1 MRRSHGAI
9 ASCFYHAQGTAK
21 EIFWLLLTY
30 LFQSLKGVYPRSF
43 VTNKMDDRDARS
55 WAALWQVLRFSYTA
69 GSGAREIGDDGQK

>member
-30 LFQSLKGVYPRSF
+30 LFQSLKGVYPRSL
-43 VTNKMDDRDARS
+43 VTNKMDNRDARRGPRYG
-55 WAALWQVLRFSYTA
+55 RFFDSLIPLEVEQE
-69 GSGAREIGDDGQK
+69 R